1 MRFVDLSMPLDD
13 VVPVDP
19 PFLRPQ
25 IEYKDHIGGL
35 KDMFNMYGIL
45 PEQLPDGQ
53 GLAAETVTITTHA
66 GTHVDAPWHYHP
78 TMNGGER
85 SWTIDEVP
93 LDWFFRP
100 GVKLDLTHLPSGHL
114 VTPEDLDCAL
124 AVIDYTL
131 QPYDI
136 VLMHT
141 VAAAAYGR
149 EDYVDTGIGFGR
161 AATLHLTQQGIRVVG
176 TDAWGWDLPI
186 PVNRQLFESTGDPS
200 VVWEG
205 HKAGAD
211 VAYCQIEKLQH
222 LDQLP
227 PTGFTVAC
235 FPAKVR
241 GASAGWTRAVA
252 LFKD

>member
-1 MRFVDLSMPLDD
+1 
-13 VVPVDP
+13 
-19 PFLRPQ
+19 
-25 IEYKDHIGGL
+25 
-35 KDMFNMYGIL
+35 
-45 PEQLPDGQ
+45 
-53 GLAAETVTITTHA
+53 
-66 GTHVDAPWHYHP
+66 
-78 TMNGGER
+78 
-85 SWTIDEVP
+85 
-93 LDWFFRP
+93 
-100 GVKLDLTHLPSGHL
+100 
-114 VTPEDLDCAL
+114 
-124 AVIDYTL
+124 
-131 QPYDI
+131 
-136 VLMHT
+136 MHT

-161 AATLHLTQQGIRVVG
+161 AATLHLTDQGVRVVG

-186 PVNRQLFESTGDPS
+186 PVNRQLFEETGDPS

-227 PTGFTVAC
+227 ATGFTVAC

-252 LFKD
+252 IFDE

>member
-13 VVPVDP
+13 VIPVDP
-19 PFLRPQ
+19 EFLRPT
-25 IEYKDHIGGL
+25 IDYMDHIAGL
-35 KDMFNMYGIL
+35 PGMFAQFGIL
-45 PEQLPDGQ
+45 PEQLLDGQ
-53 GLAAETVTITTHA
+53 GQAAERVNMTTHS

-85 SWTIDEVP
+85 AWTIDEVP

-100 GVKLDLTHLPSGHL
+100 GVKLDMRHLPSGHL
-114 VTPEDLDCAL
+114 VMPEDIDAAL
-124 AVIDYTL
+124 ATIDYTL
-131 QPYDI
+131 QPFDI
-136 VLMHT
+136 VLMNT

-149 EDYVDTGIGFGR
+149 DDFVDTGIGFGR
-161 AATLHLTQQGIRVVG
+161 KATLHLTDQGVRVVG
-176 TDAWGWDLPI
+176 TDAWGWDLP
-186 PVNRQLFESTGDPS
+186 VKDNRKLFEQTGDPS

-205 HKAGAD
+205 HKAGAE

-227 PTGFTVAC
+227 ATGFTVAC

-241 GASAGWTRAVA
+241 GGSAGWTRAVA
-252 LFKD
+252 IFDD